1 VDKVRQILNDI
12 FGSKPV
18 SLDSVRTNR
27 LDFRI
32 VGWTNE
38 GIVTSYINGTRYVHK
53 TDAAIVKQIL
63 KIHRYQPGKALNILK
78 ERGEVIS
85 VGK

>member
-1 VDKVRQILNDI
+1 VRQILNNI

-38 GIVTSYINGTRYVHK
+38 GLVTTIINGKKYTYK
-53 TDAAIVKQIL
+53 TDAAIIPQLL
-63 KIHRYQPGKALNILK
+63 KISRYQPGKALNLLK
-78 ERGEVIS
+78 ERGEVYSI
-85 VGK
+85 G